1 MESFEMMQAR
11 KFKEYKRR
19 KRKEAVVEICAAI
32 GLVAL
37 IAFAVKLWFVA
48 EGFSIQW

>member
-1 MESFEMMQAR
+1 MESYEMMQAR

-19 KRKEAVVEICAAI
+19 KRKEAIVEIVSAI
-32 GLVAL
+32 LFLGLS
-37 IAFAVKLWFVA
+37 AFMVKLWFVA